1 MKGFGSGSRIL
12 KGEHSMDAEIRI
24 DHPDLA
30 YLGLSIAIHDP
41 EVDRPVSSSI
51 ARIKLWEGFLTRQ
64 LLALISDP
72 DFNAFYDLGANIGWH
87 SLVLAAHLRAQGLPG
102 SVVAVE
108 PARSNQA
115 RLRRSLVLNGLEDRV
130 QLVAGAVGDHNG
142 QARLDHDP
150 ASAGNHH
157 LSGFSWPSDSYTSS
171 EEVPIHRLEDLVR
184 AQGWPLP
191 KLMKMDVQGHELQA
205 LAGFGAMLADQ
216 SDWILAIE
224 FVPDF
229 WSLEDLIALIA
240 PDAVY
245 QLDEQSLALVPT
257 SPERL
262 RSLGTDW
269 PRRYYD
275 LIVSK
280 GPKARAAI
288 MALPAY
294 CATMQMRF
302 IAASG
307 TGFGGL
313 MESGARWVGP
323 EADCVLE
330 PLRAD
335 QPAQEVEISGQILR
349 KLWEGVIV
357 LTLQDGAGQ
366 RQRHVL
372 KPQTPFTLRCTL
384 GPEPVRLHFALRE
397 KPGGVRRHPQHAFQ
411 LSHLQLQVLEGDR
424 LPSEAS

>member
-1 MKGFGSGSRIL
+1 
-12 KGEHSMDAEIRI
+12 MDAEIRI

-30 YLGLSIAIHDP
+30 YLGLTVAIHDP

-72 DFNAFYDLGANIGWH
+72 AFNAFYDLGANIGWH
-87 SLVLAAHLRAQGLPG
+87 SLVLAAHLRARGLPG

-108 PARSNQA
+108 PAQSNQA

-157 LSGFSWPSDSYTSS
+157 LSGFSWPSDSYITS
-171 EEVPIHRLEDLVR
+171 EDVPIHRLEDLVR

-191 KLMKMDVQGHELQA
+191 TLMKMDVQGHELQA
-205 LAGFGAMLADQ
+205 LAGFGTMLADQ

-245 QLDEQSLALVPT
+245 QLDEQSLAVVPT

-262 RSLGTDW
+262 RALGADW

-288 MALPAY
+288 AALPAH

-302 IAASG
+302 IAGSG
-307 TGFGGL
+307 AGFGGL
-313 MESGARWVGP
+313 METGARWVGP

-330 PLRAD
+330 PLRPD

-366 RQRHVL
+366 HQRHIL

-384 GPEPVRLHFALRE
+384 GPAPVRLHFALRE
-397 KPGGVRRHPQHAFQ
+397 KPGGARRHPQHAFQ
-411 LSHLQLQVLEGDR
+411 LSHLQLQVLEADR
-424 LPSEAS
+424 LPSQAS